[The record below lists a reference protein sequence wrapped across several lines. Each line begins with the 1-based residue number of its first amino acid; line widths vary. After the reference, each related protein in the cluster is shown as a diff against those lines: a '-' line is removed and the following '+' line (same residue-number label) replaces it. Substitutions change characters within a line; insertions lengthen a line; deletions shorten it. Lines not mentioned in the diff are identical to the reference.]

1 MRGQFE
7 AVLPL
12 TLHLRYIFNIFSEF
26 HMTHPP
32 LHTHTHAYTH
42 NFKNMSL
49 KENIQYHLLCMFAV
63 LGVGARAAY
72 IPGEH
77 FIAKSYL

>member
-1 MRGQFE
+1 
-7 AVLPL
+7 
-12 TLHLRYIFNIFSEF
+12 
-26 HMTHPP
+26 MTHPP

-49 KENIQYHLLCMFAV
+49 KENIEYHLLCMFAV

>member
-1 MRGQFE
+1 MRERFE
-7 AVLPL
+7 AVPPL
-12 TLHLRYIFNIFSEF
+12 TLHLLYIFNVFSEF

-32 LHTHTHAYTH
+32 LHTHIHAYTH
-42 NFKNMSL
+42 NFKNLSL
-49 KENIQYHLLCMFAV
+49 KENTQCHLPCMFAV